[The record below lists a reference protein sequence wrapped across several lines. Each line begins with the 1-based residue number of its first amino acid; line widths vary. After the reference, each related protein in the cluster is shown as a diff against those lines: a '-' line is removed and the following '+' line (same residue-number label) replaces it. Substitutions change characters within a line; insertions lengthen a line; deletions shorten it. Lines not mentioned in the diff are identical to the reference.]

1 MTFLLLFGSY
11 LSTYNQRYSMK
22 GKLNNKDKKE
32 EPSRYFSEV
41 FFWTFHYLKGK
52 FLHKEW

>member
-1 MTFLLLFGSY
+1 
-11 LSTYNQRYSMK
+11 MK

-32 EPSRYFSEV
+32 EPRKYFSEV